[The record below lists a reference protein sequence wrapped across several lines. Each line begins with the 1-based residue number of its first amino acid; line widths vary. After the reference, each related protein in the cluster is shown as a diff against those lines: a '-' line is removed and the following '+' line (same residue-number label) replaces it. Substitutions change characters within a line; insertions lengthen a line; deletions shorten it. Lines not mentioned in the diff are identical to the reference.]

1 MFPRDLY
8 VLNREAARARKELE
22 DAREA
27 LRGSASDDDPRIRPL
42 VEEAA
47 TLRREYLDRWHSV
60 VGRPVRV
67 YCGRCCTT
75 GRDGRRR
82 PVRETIGMLYAD
94 GDKWRGLYPPR
105 SADEWVAIDDEW
117 VALAGTDW
125 VEVRRLSRPM
135 TCGRCGLTA
144 VVGAP
149 HAELTR
155 FLRER
160 AQKRV
165 RQSLSYLVERG
176 LAHEVTP
183 ISVLPAPILEHLA
196 ELRRQDPQAT
206 APRSVPGAPG

>member
-1 MFPRDLY
+1 MFPRDLRT
-8 VLNREAARARKELE
+8 LNYRAAWARKELE

-47 TLRREYLDRWHSV
+47 TLRKEYLDRWHSV

-67 YCGRCCTT
+67 YCGRCCVT

-94 GDKWRGLYPPR
+94 GDKWKGLYPPR
-105 SADEWVAIDDEW
+105 PADEW

-125 VEVRRLSRPM
+125 VEVRRWSRPM

-144 VVGAP
+144 VVDAP

-176 LAHEVTP
+176 LAHELTD
-183 ISVLPAPILEHLA
+183 ISRLPAPLRERLA
-196 ELRRQDPQAT
+196 ELRRRDPQAT

>member
-1 MFPRDLY
+1 MFPRDLRT
-8 VLNREAARARKELE
+8 LNYRAAWARKELE

-42 VEEAA
+42 VEEAT
-47 TLRREYLDRWHSV
+47 TLRQEYLDRWHSV
-60 VGRPVRV
+60 VGERPVRV

-94 GDKWRGLYPPR
+94 GDKWKGLYPPR
-105 SADEWVAIDDEW
+105 PADEW

-125 VEVRRLSRPM
+125 VEVRRWSRPM

-144 VVGAP
+144 VVDAP

-160 AQKRV
+160 TQERR

-176 LAHEVTP
+176 LAHELTD
-183 ISVLPAPILEHLA
+183 ISRLPAPLREHLA
-196 ELRRQDPQAT
+196 ELRRRDPQAT

>member
-1 MFPRDLY
+1 MFPRDLRT
-8 VLNREAARARKELE
+8 LNYRAAWARKELE

-42 VEEAA
+42 VEEAT
-47 TLRREYLDRWHSV
+47 TLRKEYLDRWHSV

-105 SADEWVAIDDEW
+105 PADEW

-125 VEVRRLSRPM
+125 VEVRRWSRPM

-144 VVGAP
+144 VVDAP

-160 AQKRV
+160 AQERR

-176 LAHEVTP
+176 LAHELTD
-183 ISVLPAPILEHLA
+183 ISRLPAPLREHLA
-196 ELRRQDPQAT
+196 ELRRRDPQAT